1 MQSFNKY
8 LDERSCFKLIC
19 GAGNKNLQEITE
31 ICQIYAS
38 AGCRFF
44 DVNASIEAI
53 KSAKEG
59 IKKAGKSHTCFIC
72 VSIGTKNDPHIRK
85 YKRNPSKCKNCEA
98 CKKVCPNNAID
109 KEDYCIGCGR
119 CEKICPNN
127 AIEGYSKQIA
137 FKEILPPII
146 KEGIDC
152 IEYHIISQDEEEIL
166 KGWKE
171 ITEIYK
177 GPISVCIDRS
187 KLGNEKVIELL
198 KTLKNKCNNLFII
211 QADGAPMSGGEDN
224 YRTTL
229 QAVATAELIEEAQIT
244 PYIFVS
250 GGTNSNTKELINLFD
265 INIAGIAIGSYARKI
280 ISNQENNELTKKILI
295 AKNLI
300 ETSKKN

>member
-1 MQSFNKY
+1 MQSFKKY
-8 LDERSCFKLIC
+8 LDERNCFKLIC

-44 DVNASIEAI
+44 DINASIEAI

-59 IKKAGKSHTCFIC
+59 IKKAGKAYTCFIC
-72 VSIGTKNDPHIRK
+72 VSIGTKNDPHIKK
-85 YKRNPSKCKNCEA
+85 YKRNMQKCKNCEA
-98 CKKVCPNNAID
+98 CKKICLNNAID
-109 KEDYCIGCGR
+109 KEDYCIGCGK
-119 CEKICPNN
+119 CKQVCPND
-127 AIEGYSKQIA
+127 AIEEYSRQIS
-137 FKEILPPII
+137 FKETLPQII

-250 GGTNSNTKELINLFD
+250 GGTNSKTKELINLFD